1 MNFSNVDPRGTID
14 CYVLLKTV
22 DKKTSAKGGVYLDA
36 TIADKSGEMN
46 AKLWDYSEAV
56 YGEYA
61 AGDLVKLRG
70 TVSKYNGTDQ
80 FRIDRIRRVTDAD
93 GVDVGDFVP
102 SVDFSPEDMWNELY
116 NIAENFADLELKGI
130 VTEILKDKKEAMLY
144 WPAAFK
150 MHHAVRGG
158 LLCHTLSILRLA
170 EAVCG
175 VYPFA
180 DKELLFAGVILHDIG
195 KLEEFELGS
204 TGLVTGYSP
213 KGNLVGHLAGGAI
226 LVEKTAEKLGITSE
240 VPMLLAHMLLSHHG
254 NPEYGAAVLPQ
265 FLEAELLS
273 QLDVMDATVYEIV
286 DATSAVEIGQTTG
299 RIFGLDN
306 RKLYN
311 HGRKGIA
318 KYEPKL
324 F

>member
-1 MNFSNVDPRGTID
+1 MDFDSITPNGSVD

-22 DKKTSAKGGVYLDA
+22 EKKISAKGGFYLDA
-36 TIADKSGEMN
+36 TISNKTGEMN

-56 YGEYA
+56 HGVYE
-61 AGDLVKLRG
+61 AGSLVKLRG
-70 TVSKYNGTDQ
+70 TISEYKGAKQ
-80 FRIDRIRRVTDAD
+80 FRIERIRPVLPEDN
-93 GVDVGDFVP
+93 VDINDFVP
-102 SVDFSPEDMWNELY
+102 SMGFSEENMWSELY
-116 NIAENFADLELKGI
+116 NIANSFADADLKAI
-130 VTEILKDKKEAMLY
+130 VTTVLLDKKEQMLY

-158 LLCHTLSILRLA
+158 LLCHTLSIVRLA
-170 EAVCG
+170 EAICK

-180 DKELLFAGVILHDIG
+180 DKELLLAGAILHDIG
-195 KLEEFELGS
+195 KIEEFELS
-204 TGLVTGYSP
+204 SAGLVTAYSP
-213 KGNLVGHLAGGAI
+213 KGNLVGHLVGGAI
-226 LVEKTAEKLGITSE
+226 TVEKTAEKLGVTSE
-240 VPMLLAHMLLSHHG
+240 VPMLLSHMLISHHG

-273 QLDVMDATVYEIV
+273 QLDLMDATVFEICE
-286 DATSAVEIGQTTG
+286 ATDSVKSGETTG

-311 HGRKGIA
+311 HGRTST
-318 KYEPKL
+318 KYDPKI

>member
-1 MNFSNVDPRGTID
+1 MKFEQVDPRGTID
-14 CYVLLKTV
+14 CYVLLKTI
-22 DKKTSAKGGVYLDA
+22 DKKTSAKGDQYLDI

-46 AKLWDYSEAV
+46 AKLWNYSEAA
-56 YGEYA
+56 YGTYE
-61 AGDLVKLRG
+61 AGSLVKLRG

-80 FRIDRIRRVTDAD
+80 FRIERIRPVLPED
-93 GVDVGDFVP
+93 GVDISDFVP
-102 SVDFSPEDMWNELY
+102 SVDYSPENMWQTLY
-116 NIAENFADLELKGI
+116 DIAASFSDLELKGI
-130 VTEILKDKKEAMLY
+130 VLDIYNEKKEALLY

-150 MHHAVRGG
+150 MHHALRGG
-158 LLCHTLSILRLA
+158 LLCHTLSIVRLA
-170 EAVCG
+170 EAVCK

-180 DKELLFAGVILHDIG
+180 DRELLLAGAMLHDIG
-195 KLEEFELGS
+195 KLEEFELGA

-213 KGNLVGHLAGGAI
+213 KGNLVGHLAGGAT

-254 NPEYGAAVLPQ
+254 DPEFGAAVLPQ

-273 QLDVMDATVYEIV
+273 QLDFMDAAVFEIV
-286 DATSAVEIGQTTG
+286 EATSAVGAGETTG
-299 RIFGLDN
+299 RVFGLNN

-311 HGRKGIA
+311 HARKGTP
-318 KYEPKL
+318 KYEPNL